1 MRKYFSYVLIHP
13 RWIRQNRRQNTR
25 RPHNCTEGTLLVI
38 AQSTA
43 SNVATCINNFF
54 PTLKTLN
61 LAHFAHLLSITH
73 HIDQKYFF
81 KNEKTFIIFPSFY
94 IIIYIFFLSNY
105 YHLIARCRYCFTSM
119 FLSLALQSSSTGNN
133 LNEFCCN
140 GSLTCTI
147 VLKLH
152 LIN

>member
-81 KNEKTFIIFPSFY
+81 KNEKTFNYFSEFLYYY
-94 IIIYIFFLSNY
+94 IYFFSLQ
-105 YHLIARCRYCFTSM
+105 L
-119 FLSLALQSSSTGNN
+119 LSLDCAL
-133 LNEFCCN
+133 
-140 GSLTCTI
+140 SL
-147 VLKLH
+147 LLH
-152 LIN
+152 IHVPLFSPPKQQHRK